1 MDVTHSFNE
10 YICGYITLGIHIYV
24 KSKYLQNYIPHTNN
38 ILFWLETNNKMPRQN
53 ESGSRRALPESC
65 LRSPNTRGTSEEHL
79 S

>member
-1 MDVTHSFNE
+1 MSNLNI
-10 YICGYITLGIHIYV
+10 YKITFHIQTIYYSGL
-24 KSKYLQNYIPHTNN
+24 KQ
-38 ILFWLETNNKMPRQN
+38 NNKMPRQN